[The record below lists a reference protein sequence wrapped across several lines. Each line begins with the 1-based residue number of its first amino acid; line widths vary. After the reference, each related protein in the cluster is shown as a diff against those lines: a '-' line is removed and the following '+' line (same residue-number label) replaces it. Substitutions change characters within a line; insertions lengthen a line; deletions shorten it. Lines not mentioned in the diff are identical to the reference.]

1 MNLKYKIGC
10 FISKLIFGWR
20 LGKFG
25 KNTLIHW
32 KAKIDNPKNV
42 FIGNNSIIYPF
53 AVLRGAGKIE
63 IGNNCV
69 IEHSVYIHTNK
80 NTKLVLKDNAIIA
93 PRAMIFTTTNY
104 YTKGKIIRNVIKNGD
119 IIVGYDAFIGAGAIV
134 LPGVTISDGAIVG
147 AGAVVTGDIPPYTV
161 AVGVPAKPIKVRE
174 R

>member
-1 MNLKYKIGC
+1 MNFKYKTGC
-10 FISKLIFGWR
+10 FISKSIFGRR

-32 KAKIDNPKNV
+32 KAKIDNLKNV

-53 AVLRGAGKIE
+53 AVLRGDGKIE

-69 IEHSVYIHTNK
+69 IEHGVYIHTNK

-119 IIVGYDAFIGAGAIV
+119 VIVGYDAFIGAGAIV
-134 LPGVTISDGAIVG
+134 LPDVTISDGAIVG
-147 AGAVVTGDIPPYTV
+147 AGAVVTGDVPPYTV